1 MMVDLSHVSE
11 DAATQ
16 ALSCTVAPVI
26 FSHSNARAIFD
37 CPRNVPDS
45 VLDLVPANGGIV
57 MVTFVPEHLSSRQ
70 SEATMDML
78 LDHLFY
84 IAERIGWEHVGLG
97 SDFDG
102 KYSSSPM
109 CSLVVNRY
117 EGIAS
122 VIPGLE
128 DCSKFPA
135 LLKAI
140 LGRGATESQL
150 AQVAGEN
157 IIRVWQGVADTADRL
172 QSEGILPVE
181 KTWEKR
187 KWWRYDGFYQM
198 PDPDPEDKLGL
209 DWYGCKP
216 PEEGLY
222 HEKSGSS

>member
-11 DAATQ
+11 DAAKQ

-26 FSHSNARAIFD
+26 FSHSNVKAIFD
-37 CPRNVPDS
+37 CPRNVSDS

-57 MVTFVPEHLSSRQ
+57 MVTFVPEHLSSRR

-84 IAERIGWEHVGLG
+84 IAERIGWDHVGLG

-102 KYSSSPM
+102 RSGGD
-109 CSLVVNRY
+109 LFRVFANIFT
-117 EGIAS
+117 GIAS

-128 DCSKFPA
+128 DCSTFPN

-140 LGRGATESQL
+140 LDRGATESQL

-157 IIRVWQGVADTADRL
+157 IIRVWQGVASTAERL
-172 QSEGILPVE
+172 QAEGMAPVE
-181 KTWEKR
+181 ETWEKR

-222 HEKSGSS
+222 HSKEVR